1 MPNMMI
7 LLNACIYIFKRLVP
21 PLVNMLMR
29 ETQAL
34 DHLIYRL
41 SLQADKEGERR
52 ERESEE
58 HDSVRGPA
66 NMLLMP
72 QQSREQSAQRN
83 TTPAQHLPVLIAA
96 RIQCLS
102 WSCRQGARA
111 RAGGG
116 SDGTRICWR

>member
-41 SLQADKEGERR
+41 SLQADKEGEQR
-52 ERESEE
+52 ERE
-58 HDSVRGPA
+58 RA
-66 NMLLMP
+66 K
-72 QQSREQSAQRN
+72 N
-83 TTPAQHLPVLIAA
+83 TIP
-96 RIQCLS
+96 
-102 WSCRQGARA
+102 
-111 RAGGG
+111 
-116 SDGTRICWR
+116 